1 MLSKRRRCVI
11 QADTPELVT
20 LAKKQ
25 ARKPGVAQLR
35 RVRQYG
41 LEHGL
46 QIAGRARDDAQHFG
60 RRRLLLPR
68 FGEFLFQ
75 LRSGFAD
82 AANARSG
89 LRCSRTKTTNAHPP
103 LCPFARQGHLAN
115 AVDRP
120 MLVAP
125 G

>member
-1 MLSKRRRCVI
+1 MCATCCVSAARPKADSGGGTNKRSAPPVLSKRGRCVM

-46 QIAGRARDDAQHFG
+46 QITGRARDDAQHFSG
-60 RRRLLLPR
+60 RRLLPRR
-68 FGEFLFQ
+68 FGTFRFQ
-75 LRSGFAD
+75 IRSG
-82 AANARSG
+82 
-89 LRCSRTKTTNAHPP
+89 
-103 LCPFARQGHLAN
+103 
-115 AVDRP
+115 
-120 MLVAP
+120 
-125 G
+125 